1 VTICLAA
8 VCREDEETRV
18 VVATDR
24 MVTLGGFIEF
34 EHAIPKMAPA

>member
-1 VTICLAA
+1 
-8 VCREDEETRV
+8 
-18 VVATDR
+18 VATDR